1 MTVLKNSVKKRS
13 IKTESSAPPAEV
25 GLQSYAVA
33 RLLEPSTW
41 AGILSIGAVFATGSV
56 ASWLN
61 PSTLPVLISGI
72 GLILAKEQKEG
83 V

>member
-13 IKTESSAPPAEV
+13 IKTESGAPPAEV

>member
-1 MTVLKNSVKKRS
+1 MTVLKNSVKIRS
-13 IKTESSAPPAEV
+13 IKTGSSAPPSEV
-25 GLQSYAVA
+25 GLRSYVVT

-41 AGILSIGAVFATGSV
+41 AGILSIGAVFATGGV